1 MKAEDQLHLYV
12 VMLGRQG
19 RVQEA
24 VEEGLRYLDEPAQF
38 LSLART
44 LREREER
51 VSDEPQETSDAGM
64 AVGTGP
70 D

>member
-1 MKAEDQLHLYV
+1 
-12 VMLGRQG
+12 MLARIG

-24 VEEGLRYLDEPAQF
+24 VEQGLRYLDEPAQF

-51 VSDEPQETSDAGM
+51 VSDEP
-64 AVGTGP
+64 
-70 D
+70 